1 MCPRQQTDS
10 AGGDTGTGIFLD
22 AAGFLATG
30 GGLLGDII
38 VSSTCVCIMSYL
50 GALIVL
56 LPIPGSKVTIAGH
69 FFDPAWTFA
78 S

>member
-1 MCPRQQTDS
+1 M
-10 AGGDTGTGIFLD
+10 D
-22 AAGFLATG
+22 AAGFLAAG

-38 VSSTCVCIMSYL
+38 GSSTRVCVMLYL